1 LKSSSTSRLKTII
14 TKNENLYPS
23 ILPSFRS
30 NDEEN
35 RDRIFKEQER
45 LEAIEYYQKIKKEK

>member
-1 LKSSSTSRLKTII
+1 MKSSSTSRLKTII

-35 RDRIFKEQER
+35 RDRTFKEQER

>member
-35 RDRIFKEQER
+35 RDRTFKEQER